1 MRMRYISRIQANLKR
16 YQIIYSRK
24 ATANV
29 LDGSYKSV
37 FKGRSMN
44 FDELREYVPGD
55 EIKDMDWK
63 ASARNRKL
71 YVREYVAEK
80 KHNVMFVLDTNA
92 RMLGDSERLEEK
104 RELAIMSAGTLA
116 FYVDKNGDFVGAIYG
131 TFSSINHF
139 PLKTGLGNI
148 ETILEN
154 YHNEVVPGNNSDI
167 NNTLDYIVRNFR
179 RKTILIIVTDLEGVL
194 RISDVNIK
202 RLLVAH
208 DVLVVNVS
216 DADIAYNK
224 MYNIGEGT
232 YMPDFFLKDKKL
244 VAKAKENKLNAMN
257 AMHEKLKKFGIP
269 YVTIDDFNEIERELM
284 TLLSSHR
291 GGGKQ

>member
-1 MRMRYISRIQANLKR
+1 MRMRYVSKIQANLKR

-24 ATANV
+24 ATASV

-92 RMLGDSERLEEK
+92 RMLADSEGLEEK

-116 FYVDKNGDFVGAIYG
+116 YFVERNGDFVGATYG
-131 TFSSINHF
+131 TETSINHF

-148 ETILEN
+148 ETILES
-154 YHNEVVPGNNSDI
+154 YHHEVTPKNHSDI
-167 NNTLDYIVRNFR
+167 NVTLDYIVKKFR
-179 RKTILIIVTDLEGVL
+179 RRMILVIVTDMEGVL
-194 RISDVNIK
+194 RISPVNLK

-208 DVLVVNVS
+208 DVLLVNIS
-216 DADIAYNK
+216 DADIAYDK
-224 MYNIGEGT
+224 MYNMEGED
-232 YMPDFFLKDKKL
+232 YLPEFFTKDKKL
-244 VAKAKENKLNAMN
+244 IERAKANKEMAKATMN
-257 AMHEKLKKFGIP
+257 NKLKKFGIP
-269 YVTIDDFNEIERELM
+269 SVTVDYIKELDWE
-284 TLLSSHR
+284 LLNLLNSHKA
-291 GGGKQ
+291 GGK